1 MSEKKVAEDK
11 KVPTKYV
18 VLCDNSASMTYNI
31 GNVRGFLN
39 HSMNH
44 PVNHPVKGKVDYHI
58 FDTSLRQ
65 INQET
70 EYGENMS
77 CTDFTCLNR
86 LLEKIIKEYPDNHI
100 RFIFISDG
108 AHNATDTS
116 SYLASLKGCLNNI
129 SRQLLL
135 RRSRNLR
142 FDAVVVKAGYFFP
155 DDFFS
160 GFRRIIIH
168 LMNGELKIME
178 LDEANTLKHFQL
190 FKGISEET
198 KEDPISKLAGL
209 LISKD
214 MVPDPSDANR
224 QIDEII
230 NNLKNKSTEDMKAL
244 MDFVMDGGSTV
255 SLKDFVFSLSE
266 IFHDEEKCNMIRT
279 STGFLQKALQLLA
292 GRRPSEQ
299 IDINYYHV
307 SVELKILHSDLDNF
321 NIEIEFTTDEAVEL
335 LTQIATDGSIALAM
349 YVTKVTY
356 ILNGK
361 TDICSL
367 LEYLKQSKEQK
378 KKYLA
383 VLPHKFMELP
393 MWKVLCKLYDVAP
406 TCDNYQKLISQ
417 ILLLLFTLKE
427 TGKISP
433 HLLQQQ
439 MQLIDYII
447 MQEPPF
453 TEDELIRFRYQIVC
467 DKHVPPGGEQMFEFG
482 NPFAITLLTYL
493 LLRRGI
499 DPLAMSRMYLKFMNN
514 YKLAGP
520 HAVHSTK
527 ISIEG
532 LLALLEKLED
542 GTGWGG
548 QIAHMKTF
556 LGNLE
561 RKNSPP
567 GGFMGE
573 IPIEVAFFA
582 LTQTYNVHDFAKFLM
597 KVVNKALKDGVGRG
611 PLSAIFETV
620 GPKVVRAVL
629 IHSGIVDEDT
639 ATLYSK
645 EFVGGTADL
654 ARVLCGDEY
663 MTGAI
668 FKDFFENAEELPLT
682 MAFEELREHITRARN
697 LMEMSHRYMQEM
709 SPKMLLYFFQKKPI
723 ENRCVTCD
731 LELKTLACMPYAGR
745 VSHNHD
751 KYVIPG
757 IMNFFRYMAMF
768 FPDKDIISFLQF
780 LKPWYRE
787 IVPFLNRFSDIEE
800 KKEFLAAS
808 RYYIEKFKHFH
819 ASGFPAELKYPIST
833 GNGVLTGFFCRDV
846 LRNLLEIF
854 PNELVKIILMYY

>member
-44 PVNHPVKGKVDYHI
+44 PVKGKVDYHI
-58 FDTSLRQ
+58 FDTSLRE

-160 GFRRIIIH
+160 GFRRIIKI

-266 IFHDEEKCNMIRT
+266 IFRDEEKCNMI
-279 STGFLQKALQLLA
+279 
-292 GRRPSEQ
+292 RPSEQ

-307 SVELKILHSDLDNF
+307 SVELKILHSDLENF
-321 NIEIEFTTDEAVEL
+321 NIEIEFTTNEAVEL
-335 LTQIATDGSIALAM
+335 LTQTATDGSIALAM

-367 LEYLKQSKEQK
+367 LDYLKLSKEQK

-406 TCDNYQKLISQ
+406 TRDNYQKLISQ

-427 TGKISP
+427 TDKISP

-439 MQLIDYII
+439 LHLIDYII

-453 TEDELIRFRYQIVC
+453 TEDELRRFLYQIES
-467 DKHVPPGGEQMFEFG
+467 DKEVPPGGEQMFEFG
-482 NPFAITLLTYL
+482 NPFAMTLLVYL

-499 DPLAMSRMYLKFMNN
+499 DPQAISRMYLKFMNN

-542 GTGWGG
+542 GAGWGA
-548 QIAHMKTF
+548 QITHMKTF
-556 LGNLE
+556 LENLQ

-567 GGFMGE
+567 GGFMEE

-663 MTGAI
+663 MMGAI

-682 MAFEELREHITRARN
+682 RAFEELREHITRARE

-709 SPKMLLYFFQKKPI
+709 SPKMLLDFFQKKPI

-800 KKEFLAAS
+800 KKEFLSAS

-819 ASGFPAELKYPIST
+819 ASGYTAELKYPIST
-833 GNGVLTGFFCRDV
+833 FGDVVLDGFVCRDV
-846 LRNLLEIF
+846 LRNLLEHF
-854 PNELVKIILMYY
+854 PNDLVKIIMMFY